1 MPGRDPIGPFRSKLK
16 NSPWLVISLLAH
28 VILIVG
34 LGLFA
39 LKQVTKSKAVD
50 TTILRVTHPIET
62 PEEDALP
69 IPTPIDRQAMPE
81 SKAVITDPDDTYFP
95 PDTAWNDQGTPD
107 AGNPDS
113 NDLVNSLPPSSSA
126 IAVGE
131 GPGGI
136 RGYGPTTITQPFGP
150 PGKLREKRGNG
161 TPLGPTVPI
170 DKAVRHGLLW
180 LCRHQNPDGSWSPR
194 SMHDRCDP
202 AAPCLDPKI
211 AVNDHYDEGLT
222 SLAVLA
228 FLGAG
233 FSHTS
238 DLYLVDARDAKRYR
252 AGDVVKKGLQWLR
265 DRQNPDGSFSKD
277 RPFLYNEAL
286 ATMALSEAYG
296 MSGAKYW
303 RDPAQRGVDFVERA
317 QRPSPTSGTARWGWR
332 YGSRDDVLQA
342 IGSATD
348 PDRMRQLYDADTSV
362 TTWCVMALK
371 SAELSKLSVDAASL
385 AGALDFAKF
394 VTADDGSVGYL
405 DKQSAGAAVSGPF
418 SEGFVYHP
426 TTMCA
431 LGMCIRIFAAHDP
444 TDPILDRSAAKI
456 VADLPAASKDGR
468 TIDYY
473 YWYYAS
479 LALNQLDGPDSPR
492 KSGKYWNP
500 WNKAMVEA
508 LLTLQDETQGSC
520 REGGWRMNDRWASAS
535 GAGAIYSTAM
545 SVLTLEVYYRYPNAF
560 GRRRA

>member
-1 MPGRDPIGPFRSKLK
+1 MPGRDPIGSFRRVFK
-16 NSPWLVISLLAH
+16 NSPWLVISVLAH
-28 VILIVG
+28 VILLVG

-39 LKQVTKSKAVD
+39 LKQAMKPKPVD
-50 TTILRVTHPIET
+50 TTFVRITHPVET
-62 PEEDALP
+62 PPEEA
-69 IPTPIDRQAMPE
+69 IPMPE
-81 SKAVITDPDDTYFP
+81 PIVRDVLPQNPSILTDPDDTYFP
-95 PDTAWNDQGTPD
+95 PDTAWNEQGSPD
-107 AGNPDS
+107 AGNPDAS
-113 NDLVNSLPPSSSA
+113 DIVNELPPSSSA
-126 IAVGE
+126 IAVGT

-136 RGYGPTTITQPFGP
+136 RGTSPTPFTHPFGTS
-150 PGKLREKRGNG
+150 GRLREKRGDG

-194 SMHDRCDP
+194 SMQERCDP
-202 AAPCLDPKI
+202 KSPCLDPRI

-233 FSHTS
+233 MSHTS
-238 DLYLVDARDAKRYR
+238 DLWLVDARDAKRYR
-252 AGDVVKKGLQWLR
+252 TGDVVKKGLQWLR

-296 MSGAKYW
+296 MTGAKYW
-303 RDPAQRGVDFVERA
+303 QAAAQRGVEFVQRA

-332 YGSRDDVLQA
+332 YGSRDDVEHA

-371 SAELSKLSVDAASL
+371 SAELSKLAVDPSSL

-394 VTADDGSVGYL
+394 VTADDGGVGYL
-405 DKQSAGAAVSGPF
+405 DKGGAGASVSGPF
-418 SEGFVYHP
+418 SEAFNYHP

-444 TDPILDRSAAKI
+444 TDPILDLSAKKI
-456 VADLPAASKDGR
+456 VADLPTYAKDPK

-508 LLTLQDETQGSC
+508 LLALQDGTQGSC
-520 REGGWRMNDRWASAS
+520 REGGWTMNDRWASAS

>member
-1 MPGRDPIGPFRSKLK
+1 MPGRDPIGSFRRVFK
-16 NSPWLVISLLAH
+16 NSPWLVISVLAH
-28 VILIVG
+28 VILLVG

-39 LKQVTKSKAVD
+39 LKQITKPQPVD
-50 TTILRVTHPIET
+50 TTIVRVTHPVET
-62 PEEDALP
+62 PPEDALP
-69 IPTPIDRQAMPE
+69 IPEPMVRELPSQ
-81 SKAVITDPDDTYFP
+81 KAVVTDPDDVYFP
-95 PDTAWNDQGTPD
+95 PDTPWNEQGSVE
-107 AGNPDS
+107 AGDPDS
-113 NDLVNSLPPSSSA
+113 NDFVSELPPSSTGA
-126 IAVGE
+126 GVGE
-131 GPGGI
+131 GGR
-136 RGYGPTTITQPFGP
+136 RGVGPTPFSRPDGP
-150 PGKLREKRGNG
+150 LVPFRLKHG
-161 TPLGPTVPI
+161 TNDPPLGPTVPI

-194 SMHDRCDP
+194 SMHERCDP
-202 AAPCLDPKI
+202 KTPCLDPKI

-233 FSHTS
+233 FTHTS
-238 DLYLVDARDAKRYR
+238 DLYLVDPFDAKRYR

-265 DRQNPDGSFSKD
+265 DRQNPDGSFSRD
-277 RPFLYNEAL
+277 RAFLYNEAL

-296 MSGAKYW
+296 MTGAKYW
-303 RDPAQRGVDFVERA
+303 LAPAQRGVEFVERA
-317 QRPSPTSGTARWGWR
+317 QRPSPASPTAKWGWR
-332 YGSRDDVLQA
+332 YGSRDDVERE

-348 PDRMRQLYDADTSV
+348 ADRLHQLYDADTSV

-371 SAELSKLSVDAASL
+371 SAQLSRLTVDDGSL
-385 AGALDFAKF
+385 AGALEFAKF
-394 VTADDGSVGYL
+394 VTADDGNVGYL
-405 DKQSAGAAVSGPF
+405 DRGTAGATLSGPF
-418 SEGFVYHP
+418 SESFDYHP

-444 TDPILDRSAAKI
+444 SDPILDRSASRI
-456 VADLPAASKDGR
+456 VADLPTASKDKKS
-468 TIDYY
+468 IDYY

-508 LLTLQDETQGSC
+508 LLSLQDGTQKSC
-520 REGGWRMNDRWASAS
+520 REGGWIMNDRWSSAS
-535 GAGAIYSTAM
+535 GAGAIYATAM

-560 GRRRA
+560 GRRRS